1 MSGEMDCNGTQ
12 ETTVMFGILVLLV
25 ISWVYTSVKTHPTV
39 YFKYVQFIIDQL
51 YLSRVVKKK
60 KKVRGQDKEHSK
72 N

>member
-25 ISWVYTSVKTHPTV
+25 VSRVYVSVKTHPTV
-39 YFKYVQFIIDQL
+39 YFKYVPFIIDQL

-60 KKVRGQDKEHSK
+60 KKVRGQDKEHR
-72 N
+72 NN